1 MSFFPVLVQLENEPC
16 LIAGGGAIALH
27 KAEVLLREGAEVIVV
42 APEVCKELE
51 ALPLK
56 IERRCVTAEDAKD
69 KLLVVDAS
77 GSKEAEELL
86 SKACKEHHIP

>member
-1 MSFFPVLVQLENEPC
+1 MSFFPILIQLENVPC
-16 LIAGGGAIALH
+16 LIAGGGSIALH
-27 KAEVLLREGAEVIVV
+27 KAEVLIKEGADVTVV

-56 IERRCVTAEDAKD
+56 IERRYVRAEDAKD

-77 GSKEAEELL
+77 GSKEAEDIL
-86 SKACKEHHIP
+86 S